1 MEKISLEQIRL
12 FRLWAHRLDRE
23 YGREE
28 ALAAAGACGLQNS
41 PPGAWETALHCRVPS
56 LSLTEMQGLLYR
68 ERSLLQ
74 AWSLRGAPV
83 VFPTGESGAFLAAL
97 VPQGEEP
104 WAYTKGI
111 GLALD
116 ALGLSF
122 DFLLALLQETIPR
135 LEGREIVSKTA
146 LDQTLA
152 EWMTPRIPPEK
163 RPIWTSP
170 SPYGMPDKQ
179 TMGGAAVSFLL
190 RPCSFLGLV
199 VFGERAGA
207 SPSFTAYQSWVGRPL
222 APSQEDGKNLARKFL
237 HCYGPAAPGD
247 FAEWLGCS
255 GAQARR
261 LWACLEEEAVPVDV
275 GGKRRF
281 LLAADRDRLLCPE
294 PPRRELLLLGGHD
307 PYLDQRER
315 EVLLPNKAR
324 QRQVWKTT
332 ANPGAVVYR
341 GEIAGIWTSR
351 KKKDGAEL
359 SITLWREIPGK
370 ERLAQ
375 LAEEYAAFRGL
386 RLLRADTAEA

>member
-1 MEKISLEQIRL
+1 MDDAPHPPGQ
-12 FRLWAHRLDRE
+12 AADLDKPFPLRHAGQADN
-23 YGREE
+23 GRRGGFVS
-28 ALAAAGACGLQNS
+28 AAALLLPGACGV
-41 PPGAWETALHCRVPS
+41 R
-56 LSLTEMQGLLYR
+56 
-68 ERSLLQ
+68 
-74 AWSLRGAPV
+74 
-83 VFPTGESGAFLAAL
+83 
-97 VPQGEEP
+97 
-104 WAYTKGI
+104 
-111 GLALD
+111 
-116 ALGLSF
+116 
-122 DFLLALLQETIPR
+122 
-135 LEGREIVSKTA
+135 
-146 LDQTLA
+146 
-152 EWMTPRIPPEK
+152 
-163 RPIWTSP
+163 
-170 SPYGMPDKQ
+170 
-179 TMGGAAVSFLL
+179 
-190 RPCSFLGLV
+190 
-199 VFGERAGA
+199 ERAGA

-222 APSQEDGKNLARKFL
+222 APSREDGKNLARKFL

-261 LWACLEEEAVPVDV
+261 LWACLEEEAAPVDV

-307 PYLDQRER
+307 PYLDQRDR

-351 KKKDGAEL
+351 KKRDGAEL

-375 LAEEYAAFRGL
+375 LAEEYAFFRGL